1 MEGIVPELRWSAKER
16 LIRQMR
22 HCSDAKRNV
31 RYLIIVNLLN
41 GRTVVET
48 VGAVQVGRSTVYDVA
63 RRFRERGEAGLID
76 GREEN
81 GDRKLDERY
90 LATLYEV
97 VQSSPQDHRWR
108 RPTWTREMLVDTLRR
123 KTGVRINVAT
133 MSIALKTIGARR
145 GRPKPSVKCPWSKRA
160 KDRRLRE
167 IQQLLRQLPP
177 DEVAVYEDEVDIHL
191 NPKIGLD
198 WMVTGQQKEVVT
210 PGQNQ
215 KSYLAGAQD
224 VRKGEVIWVEGDQK
238 KSILFICLLWELLQ
252 RFPDAKTIH
261 VILDNYSSHKKN
273 GDWLAAHPTV
283 FFRFT
288 PTSASWLNQVEN
300 WFGIFTRKAR
310 RGASF
315 NNIEQL
321 REAIEA
327 YIEAYRRIA
336 KPFIWRKREVKESQL
351 RNTLVNLCK

>member
-22 HCSDAKRNV
+22 HCSDAKRKV

-224 VRKGEVIWVEGDQK
+224 VRAGEVIWVEGEQK

-252 RFPDAKTIH
+252 RYPDAETIH
-261 VILDNYSSHKKN
+261 VILDNYCIHKTAQVAAS
-273 GDWLAAHPTV
+273 LA
-283 FFRFT
+283 T
-288 PTSASWLNQVEN
+288 PTGQRIQLHFLPPYCPDHNKIERTWKDLHDNVTRNHRCPDLPSVLHEVRAYLRRRNKSKLNPS
-300 WFGIFTRKAR
+300 TP
-310 RGASF
+310 
-315 NNIEQL
+315 
-321 REAIEA
+321 
-327 YIEAYRRIA
+327 IA
-336 KPFIWRKREVKESQL
+336 A
-351 RNTLVNLCK
+351 